1 MIVESAYGIGVGSV
15 FLAAVPLAL
24 VTLIAVIFLPNGALG
39 TQNAI
44 QRAKAE
50 QSGATGAGAAAAA
63 ASADAEDE
71 LTRELEDA
79 EDAAIDAAA
88 ASVAL
93 APVGL
98 AHDPSTGSVATVD
111 ARPARSRQP
120 ARAPNRITA

>member
-1 MIVESAYGIGVGSV
+1 MESEPAEARGRPPARHPPQGV
-15 FLAAVPLAL
+15 AR
-24 VTLIAVIFLPNGALG
+24 T
-39 TQNAI
+39 
-44 QRAKAE
+44 
-50 QSGATGAGAAAAA
+50 A

-98 AHDPSTGSVATVD
+98 AHDPATGSVATLQDVSAGGRD
-111 ARPARSRQP
+111 SGSR
-120 ARAPNRITA
+120 AE